1 MNIKHIKINA
11 IKSNESLIEYINF
24 FNSSLKEQIKY
35 LEDNIYKQINSLS
48 VAQKSQIELIADQM
62 KHFSNSNESAME
74 NIRRFIQECLFRMQE
89 NNDKRLEQIR
99 VTVEEKLQSTLEKR
113 LKESFSIVSDRLEA
127 VHKGLGEMQNLASGV
142 GDLKKVLTNVKT
154 KGIWGEVQLGA
165 ILSQIMLPEQ
175 YAENVTVKP
184 RSQNRVEYA
193 IKLPTKQDGSDVLLP
208 IDAKFPLEIY
218 QNLVAAQE
226 ACDTKASAEYLNSLQ
241 MHIKKSA
248 KLISEKYIH
257 PPHTVDF
264 AIMFLP
270 IEGMYAEVLRFPGI
284 IEEIQSKYRVIIT
297 SPTTLSAILNSLQ
310 IGFKTLAIERRSG
323 DIWRLFASLKPEFA
337 KFSALLSKTRIK
349 LDQASNAIEEAE
361 AKTMSIHNKIENS
374 TRDFIASDLDEKLNS
389 QE

>member
-1 MNIKHIKINA
+1 MLAIYLFLNIKHIKINA

-175 YAENVTVKP
+175 YFV
-184 RSQNRVEYA
+184 
-193 IKLPTKQDGSDVLLP
+193 
-208 IDAKFPLEIY
+208 FPL
-218 QNLVAAQE
+218 
-226 ACDTKASAEYLNSLQ
+226 
-241 MHIKKSA
+241 
-248 KLISEKYIH
+248 
-257 PPHTVDF
+257 
-264 AIMFLP
+264 
-270 IEGMYAEVLRFPGI
+270 
-284 IEEIQSKYRVIIT
+284 
-297 SPTTLSAILNSLQ
+297 
-310 IGFKTLAIERRSG
+310 
-323 DIWRLFASLKPEFA
+323 
-337 KFSALLSKTRIK
+337 
-349 LDQASNAIEEAE
+349 
-361 AKTMSIHNKIENS
+361 
-374 TRDFIASDLDEKLNS
+374 
-389 QE
+389 